1 MIFHL
6 IKVAKH
12 TWEPCC
18 HLEAE
23 TGSWF
28 TLIEKALVIFI
39 ILHIIYYQELVI
51 MSGAGW
57 VGVVYKQMYLEMVK
71 LSKVAKL
78 FKDINEY
85 LLALFHLEI
94 VIKI

>member
-6 IKVAKH
+6 IKVAKD

-57 VGVVYKQMYLEMVK
+57 VGAVYKTYISRDGQ
-71 LSKVAKL
+71 AKQGCQ
-78 FKDINEY
+78 IM
-85 LLALFHLEI
+85 
-94 VIKI
+94 